1 MSNTINQD
9 AIIELLNQR
18 EILLF
23 IRDLTQ
29 LVNKFNY
36 SKLQHEQWSYYNNL
50 GMTEGI
56 WTGRVSKKM
65 TKANSMCYTYGRS
78 KNLIKQR
85 LAKYKLQCDKNQE
98 AINQCMKQAPLII
111 DMQTITTMI
120 NDLINKDQYELRL
133 ELERR
138 KTMLRLDAEEHKI
151 VEEFCKFKR
160 RQTEVTKIMWKAINE
175 QNNISDA
182 IVICKKWLEV
192 HAQASSY
199 TLEDV
204 QLPKINHIFISLF
217 FQGQTS
223 SAEHI
228 TEQTIAKSEQMEG
241 IPVQPIMVYNDG
253 LTIGISRYLGRLLG
267 LLFNDATYCK
277 KFHKAYNVIHA
288 MEFYQ
293 KSDQL
298 RLTTLFASFNINDL
312 CLNFSHQQVTDA
324 LEHFLHSYIS
334 SDHSIQGIK
343 IATILQLNF
352 YRQTTGSASGSSLT
366 IPLVYIYLFYWQP
379 DLLEDLINK
388 NELFFRYRDEAFITW
403 NRSEDELR
411 TLLAMANA

>member
-160 RQTEVTKIMWKAINE
+160 RQTEINSAKIIWKAINE
-175 QNNISDA
+175 QYNIIDE
-182 IVICKKWLEV
+182 IVIFKKWLEV

-228 TEQTIAKSEQMEG
+228 TEQTIAKSEQM
-241 IPVQPIMVYNDG
+241 VQYYSKI
-253 LTIGISRYLGRLLG
+253 
-267 LLFNDATYCK
+267 
-277 KFHKAYNVIHA
+277 
-288 MEFYQ
+288 
-293 KSDQL
+293 
-298 RLTTLFASFNINDL
+298 IN
-312 CLNFSHQQVTDA
+312 
-324 LEHFLHSYIS
+324 
-334 SDHSIQGIK
+334 
-343 IATILQLNF
+343 
-352 YRQTTGSASGSSLT
+352 
-366 IPLVYIYLFYWQP
+366 
-379 DLLEDLINK
+379 
-388 NELFFRYRDEAFITW
+388 NE
-403 NRSEDELR
+403 
-411 TLLAMANA
+411 